1 MVKNPL
7 RVAQTYALSN
17 LGRQRGKI
25 LNSRRLI
32 YLEIFM
38 AKGKHSRIAQAMIAA
53 DNLPRLEVLGDVA
66 EADTQFEI
74 FDSSALKKQLLIFF
88 LLAGASKRS

>member
-1 MVKNPL
+1 
-7 RVAQTYALSN
+7 
-17 LGRQRGKI
+17 
-25 LNSRRLI
+25 
-32 YLEIFM
+32 
-38 AKGKHSRIAQAMIAA
+38 MIAA
-53 DNLPRLEVLGDVA
+53 DNLPRLEVLGVVA